1 MLRKHLFK
9 TAFSFFALIAAAS
22 AAMAQSPSATPP
34 VDDDEPIRIDSRLI
48 VVPVSVVDA
57 NGQPVTGLTQA
68 DFQISEEG
76 RRQQI
81 ESVGSADS
89 VPLDIA
95 LLFDVSASTDAMFR
109 FQQETAVKFLKDVL
123 RAEDRAAIFTI
134 GEKAL
139 LVSGLAQAGPAT
151 ESVLAIPVERAKQP
165 TAFFDSVRAAADY
178 LRENSQSGR
187 RRVIVVISDGEDNFS
202 VGVQRAQRTAERRV
216 VDNRP
221 DPDLKRLGQI
231 IQQAQ
236 QAAKVAERQKVLRA
250 LQDADTVMYAVNP
263 AGSSYRLNQIS
274 VFGQE
279 NMQIFSDETGG
290 TAFLPNFGPID
301 TNDNYLNGNNRRKN
315 TELLE
320 RIFRQLGNE
329 LRAQYLIQYY
339 SDATYPDGK
348 LVKLSVGLTRPAAR
362 VRARQGYYVRN

>member
-9 TAFSFFALIAAAS
+9 TAFSFFALIAAA
-22 AAMAQSPSATPP
+22 AAVSAQSPSATPP

-151 ESVLAIPVERAKQP
+151 ESVLAIPV
-165 TAFFDSVRAAADY
+165 AAGVLY
-178 LRENSQSGR
+178 PNWGIHLRPEWAALLMSASS
-187 RRVIVVISDGEDNFS
+187 IVVATNA
-202 VGVQRAQRTAERRV
+202 VL
-216 VDNRP
+216 
-221 DPDLKRLGQI
+221 LKR
-231 IQQAQ
+231 
-236 QAAKVAERQKVLRA
+236 AESMFA
-250 LQDADTVMYAVNP
+250 P
-263 AGSSYRLNQIS
+263 H
-274 VFGQE
+274 
-279 NMQIFSDETGG
+279 
-290 TAFLPNFGPID
+290 
-301 TNDNYLNGNNRRKN
+301 
-315 TELLE
+315 
-320 RIFRQLGNE
+320 
-329 LRAQYLIQYY
+329 
-339 SDATYPDGK
+339 
-348 LVKLSVGLTRPAAR
+348 
-362 VRARQGYYVRN
+362 

>member
-22 AAMAQSPSATPP
+22 AAVAQSPSATPP
-34 VDDDEPIRIDSRLI
+34 PDDDEPIRIDSRLI

-202 VGVQRAQRTAERRV
+202 LGVQRAQRTAERRV
-216 VDNRP
+216 VENRCEMKIAMRP
-221 DPDLKRLGQI
+221 SASRLMRAKRSYS
-231 IQQAQ
+231 AS
-236 QAAKVAERQKVLRA
+236 ASS
-250 LQDADTVMYAVNP
+250 ADV
-263 AGSSYRLNQIS
+263 GSSRIRICAS
-274 VFGQE
+274 RMKAREGP
-279 NMQIFSDETGG
+279 MRCH
-290 TAFLPNFGPID
+290 LPPG
-301 TNDNYLNGNNRRKN
+301 
-315 TELLE
+315 
-320 RIFRQLGNE
+320 
-329 LRAQYLIQYY
+329 
-339 SDATYPDGK
+339 S
-348 LVKLSVGLTRPAAR
+348 
-362 VRARQGYYVRN
+362 